1 LARETEYFFSN
12 GTYITALISSSSM
25 EATKRPTMIIAL
37 LAVALAATV
46 IAAIASNSATAQQ
59 QNNQLIYRI
68 QETKMSSAA
77 PVAHT
82 GNLPHAVVFA
92 LPLRDDGKIYTGRVT
107 FTASKPI
114 EVEVLHVYDPA
125 LEPDAE
131 HGAPPTA
138 VLNGTTITYSHME
151 STIVESNYVLGDV
164 PTASCTFEFAGSG
177 LVFHKRSSEPFTV
190 TYTIDAAV
198 RPLTQ

>member
-1 LARETEYFFSN
+1 METARQ
-12 GTYITALISSSSM
+12 
-25 EATKRPTMIIAL
+25 PTFVIAI
-37 LAVALAATV
+37 LAVALAAV
-46 IAAIASNSATAQQ
+46 LVAAVMQNSATAQQ
-59 QNNQLIYRI
+59 QSQTIYRI
-68 QETKMSSAA
+68 QETKMSSVA

-114 EVEVLHVYDPA
+114 EVEVLHVYNPSQV
-125 LEPDAE
+125 PDAE

-138 VLNGTTITYSHME
+138 VLNGTTITYSHL
-151 STIVESNYVLGDV
+151 TGVVDNNYVLGDV
-164 PTASCTFEFAGSG
+164 PTASGTFEFAGSG

-190 TYTIDAAV
+190 TYTIDAAA
-198 RPLTQ
+198 RSLTQ

>member
-1 LARETEYFFSN
+1 
-12 GTYITALISSSSM
+12 M
-25 EATKRPTMIIAL
+25 VIAIL
-37 LAVALAATV
+37 VVALASIIVAAV
-46 IAAIASNSATAQQ
+46 IQNSATAQQ
-59 QNNQLIYRI
+59 QSQVIYRI
-68 QETKMSSAA
+68 QETKMSAAA

-92 LPLRDDGKIYTGRVT
+92 LPLRDDGKIYTGKVT

-114 EVEVLHVYDPA
+114 EVEVLHVYNPSQA
-125 LEPDAE
+125 PDAE

-138 VLNGTTITYSHME
+138 VLNGTTITYSHM
-151 STIVESNYVLGDV
+151 TNIVDVNYVLGDV
-164 PTASCTFEFAGSG
+164 PTASGTFEFAGSG

>member
-1 LARETEYFFSN
+1 METTRWSTMTIAILAI
-12 GTYITALISSSSM
+12 G
-25 EATKRPTMIIAL
+25 
-37 LAVALAATV
+37 LAATLV
-46 IAAIASNSATAQQ
+46 AAIVQNSATAQQ
-59 QNNQLIYRI
+59 QQQQQNQVIYRI
-68 QETKMSSAA
+68 QETRMSSAA

-114 EVEVLHVYDPA
+114 EVEVLHVYNPA
-125 LEPDAE
+125 QEPDAE

-138 VLNGTTITYSHME
+138 VINGTLITYSHL
-151 STIVESNYVLGDV
+151 TGIVDNNYVLGDV
-164 PTASCTFEFAGSG
+164 PTASGTFEFTGSG

-190 TYTIDAAV
+190 TYTIDAV
-198 RPLTQ
+198 VKPLSQ